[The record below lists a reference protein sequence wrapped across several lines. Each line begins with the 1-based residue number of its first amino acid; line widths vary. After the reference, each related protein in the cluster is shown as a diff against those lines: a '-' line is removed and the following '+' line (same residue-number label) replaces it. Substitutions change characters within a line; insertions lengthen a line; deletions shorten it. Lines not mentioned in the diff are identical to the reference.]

1 LYDEALALFLQ
12 YFDKLRHFFR
22 VGDAKQLVHRVKLH
36 KQAVQNGQVAR
47 ALVQYPLCDALEGL
61 VWFLRVNGHECPAK
75 VDPYPMRRRS
85 ASPCRPYRGIYL
97 NVPTF
102 S

>member
-1 LYDEALALFLQ
+1 MYDEALALFLQ

-61 VWFLRVNGHECPAK
+61 VSPGRRPRVHGKSGSLSNEAPLREP
-75 VDPYPMRRRS
+75 
-85 ASPCRPYRGIYL
+85 L
-97 NVPTF
+97 
-102 S
+102 